1 MSVPL
6 QPNPVSVGTLLRGEV
21 AALTAWTSDWR
32 ASQCARDVLLIV
44 MGAGLFGAALG
55 SWRDPWQALYA
66 GVKLPLILLL
76 TATGNALLNVMLAP
90 LLGLRIAFRQ
100 SFLAILASFA
110 LAATILGA
118 FSPLAAFVIW
128 SAPPLSAGANNSS
141 THAAILLLLVV
152 VIAFAGIAA
161 NLRLLQLLR
170 SLVGQASS
178 LSSRTDEHRGHT
190 FAGRATGQAG
200 SLSHYGAA
208 TRVLLAWLA
217 VNLFFGSQLSWILR
231 PFIGSPHLPVEFL
244 RSDAFNGNFFEAVL
258 WSTVRLFN

>member
-6 QPNPVSVGTLLRGEV
+6 QPNSVSVGTLLRGEV
-21 AALTAWTSDWR
+21 AALTAWTSEWR

-44 MGAGLFGAALG
+44 VGAGLFGAALG
-55 SWRDPWQALYA
+55 SWRDPWQAVYA
-66 GVKLPLILLL
+66 GLKLPLILLL
-76 TATGNALLNVMLAP
+76 TAMGNALLNVMLAP

-110 LAATILGA
+110 LAAMILGA

-128 SAPPLSAGANNSS
+128 NAPPLAAGANNSS
-141 THAAILLLLVV
+141 THAAILLMLVG

-161 NLRLLQLLR
+161 NIRLLQLLR
-170 SLVGQASS
+170 SLVGQ
-178 LSSRTDEHRGHT
+178 THEHRSGGL
-190 FAGRATGQAG
+190 AGQVR
-200 SLSHYGAA
+200 SLSHYNAA
-208 TRVLLAWLA
+208 TRVLIAWLA

-231 PFIGSPHLPVEFL
+231 PFIGSPQLPVEFL

-258 WSTVRLFN
+258 WSAVRLFN